1 MFHKA
6 VAWSIVLF
14 SVIHSV
20 GHYVNYYRMEKQTEG
35 TENHRSAQYLAIFSG
50 PGFTGHVLV
59 LILFLMVTSSVG
71 RYQILYICLFALVYR
86 QTLTRIP
93 CVRSA
98 RTRTEKR
105 VRDVLVHTPP
115 IHPVFHHS
123 DVPWHLLLRPCGY
136 STLLQEL
143 AWIIQVCVG
152 VIAHIPPG
160 KNDP

>member
-14 SVIHSV
+14 SAIHSV

-71 RYQILYICLFALVYR
+71 RY
-86 QTLTRIP
+86 
-93 CVRSA
+93 
-98 RTRTEKR
+98 
-105 VRDVLVHTPP
+105 
-115 IHPVFHHS
+115 
-123 DVPWHLLLRPCGY
+123 
-136 STLLQEL
+136 
-143 AWIIQVCVG
+143 
-152 VIAHIPPG
+152 
-160 KNDP
+160 